1 MKIRT
6 LKFWFILTLMLAGS
20 TLELGMGLFGIL
32 LPVLMPL
39 VFYVTMVYG
48 WRTGTIAAIGG
59 ALWTDLAC
67 GRAFPVLLPVL
78 GAVVLTSWY
87 CRRRSEISELP
98 DMLLPA
104 LAASGAAEAVWL
116 VVGLLQAPL
125 EVGTVWL
132 LTARGIWLTALG
144 MVIAFFLYYWLDK
157 AADRLG
163 LPVGVTRRQVRPGRR
178 RWPQVRTGR

>member
-1 MKIRT
+1 MKVRT

-20 TLELGMGLFGIL
+20 TLELGLGLFGIL
-32 LPVLMPL
+32 LPVLGPL
-39 VFYVTMVYG
+39 IFYVTMVYG
-48 WRTGTIAAIGG
+48 WRTGVVAAIGG

-67 GRAFPVLLPVL
+67 GRDFPILLPVMA
-78 GAVVLTSWY
+78 AVVLVTWH
-87 CRRRSEISELP
+87 CRRRNEISELP

-116 VVGLLQAPL
+116 AAGLLRFGWEP
-125 EVGTVWL
+125 GTIWSLV
-132 LTARGIWLTALG
+132 ARGIWLTALE
-144 MVIAFFLYYWLDK
+144 MVIAFFLCYWLDK

-163 LPVGVTRRQVRPGRR
+163 LPVGVTRRQTRPGHR

>member
-48 WRTGTIAAIGG
+48 WRSGTVAAIGG

-67 GRAFPVLLPVL
+67 GRGFPVSLPVM
-78 GAVVLTSWY
+78 GVVVLVTWHY
-87 CRRRSEISELP
+87 RRRSEINELP

-104 LAASGAAEAVWL
+104 LAASGAAEGVWL
-116 VVGLLQAPL
+116 IAGLVRYGWAP
-125 EVGTVWL
+125 GTVWL
-132 LTARGIWLTALG
+132 LAARGIWLTALG

-163 LPVGVTRRQVRPGRR
+163 LPVGVTRRQSHPGRR
-178 RWPQVRTGR
+178 RWAQVRTGR